1 MLLIDI
7 LQNPTKYQNDGG
19 FSIPKILK
27 ELFNKLGATY
37 VKLGQFIASSPTLFP
52 AEFVLEFQSC
62 LDRGPSVPYAD
73 IKKIIESDLQKPVS
87 AVFKSIDP
95 VPLAC
100 ASIAQVHRAVLT
112 NGTEVVVKVRKPNV
126 EESLKADLGF
136 LYVGSK
142 LLELINP
149 DLSRLSLAAI
159 IGDLRDSML
168 DELDFTKEAQN
179 LIEFREFL
187 RISGVVDATAPM
199 PYVGVSSKKVLVME
213 YLKGVPLV
221 DLEGIKKYSAN
232 PELTLL
238 SALRTWALSVTNS
251 DFYHADVHAGNLL
264 VLEDG
269 RVGFIDFGI
278 VGRISDTVWQSLGQ
292 LTEAFVAEDY
302 RGIATALVAMG
313 ATDATVDIDKF
324 AGDLKG
330 VVEKIMN
337 INPQII
343 LESYDNGNTL
353 SSRLVLDECSDDV
366 ALCRRRPDGCEDQ
379 C

>member
-1 MLLIDI
+1 
-7 LQNPTKYQNDGG
+7 
-19 FSIPKILK
+19 
-27 ELFNKLGATY
+27 
-37 VKLGQFIASSPTLFP
+37 
-52 AEFVLEFQSC
+52 
-62 LDRGPSVPYAD
+62 VPYAD